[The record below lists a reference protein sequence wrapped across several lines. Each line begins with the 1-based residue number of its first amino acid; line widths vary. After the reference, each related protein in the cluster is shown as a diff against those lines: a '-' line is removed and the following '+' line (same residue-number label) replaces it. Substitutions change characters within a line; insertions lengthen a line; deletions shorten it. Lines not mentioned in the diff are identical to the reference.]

1 MNIVIAIDSFK
12 GSLASLEAGEAVRA
26 GVRKVFPQAET
37 LVLPLADGGEG
48 TVEALTVGLGGRF
61 QEASVTGPL
70 GEKVTARY
78 GILPDNK
85 TAVMEMAAAA
95 GLPLVPE
102 GQRNPLHTTTFGVG
116 EMLLDAMGKGCRHFI
131 LGIGGS
137 ATNDGGLGMLQA
149 LGYDMLDEKGS
160 PVPQG
165 ALGLERLS
173 RIGDEHVVPVLKEC
187 TFQIACDVNNP
198 LCGPLGCSAVFA
210 PQKGASAADI
220 AKMDKWLESY
230 ASLSRAKYPKADPAT
245 PGAGAAGGLG
255 FAFLAY
261 TEAALE
267 PGINIVLRET
277 KLEEHIKKAALVITG
292 EGRLDGQTIM
302 GKAPIGVAALAKKH
316 GKPVIAFS
324 GCATPEARL
333 CNEHGIDAFF
343 PVLRQVVTLEEAM
356 EKGTAR
362 QNLTDTAEQAMRL
375 LKLGKYFRN

>member
-12 GSLASLEAGEAVRA
+12 GSLASLEAGEAVHT
-26 GVRKVFPQAET
+26 GIRKVFPQAET

-48 TVEALTVGLGGRF
+48 TVEALTRGLGGRF
-61 QEASVTGPL
+61 REVSVTGPL

-220 AKMDKWLESY
+220 AKMDKWLENY

>member
-61 QEASVTGPL
+61 QEVSVTGPL

-102 GQRNPLHTTTFGVG
+102 EQRNPLHTTTFGVG

-220 AKMDKWLESY
+220 AKMDKWLENY

-277 KLEEHIKKAALVITG
+277 KLEEHIKKAALVVTG
-292 EGRLDGQTIM
+292 EGRLDGQTVM

>member
-12 GSLASLEAGEAVRA
+12 GSLASLEAGEAVRT
-26 GVRKVFPQAET
+26 GIRKVFPQAEV

-48 TVEALTVGLGGRF
+48 TVEALTRGLGGRF
-61 QEASVTGPL
+61 REVSVTGPL